1 LRISLPQRLAAD
13 AVLLL
18 KKRVLNF
25 IMDAQQP
32 FFCARRAIAEMSNLY
47 LKLSRPFFCGSKLK
61 RKLMRHCYG
70 PVAVI
75 LRHQWLFYPANFR
88 WLRETIDLRS
98 GES

>member
-1 LRISLPQRLAAD
+1 MVAHFTTAALAGG

-32 FFCARRAIAEMSNLY
+32 FFRARHAIAEMCGLY

-61 RKLMRHCYG
+61 RKLMRQIHG
-70 PVAVI
+70 SVAII
-75 LRHQWLFYPANFR
+75 LRHLGCLMQQC
-88 WLRETIDLRS
+88 
-98 GES
+98 